1 MSKYNKLKK
10 QIFEHDWIMSN
21 DIEYCKEII
30 YNIAKL
36 ELELEN
42 NKFSNIKVIE
52 NIFVENGLNN
62 NWIVGLVVEYTNK
75 IGRHIGTIR
84 YLGIIELSYFASSLF
99 TTYITIINDCSIDK
113 IKSIINDYSIDK
125 IKSIM

>member
-21 DIEYCKEII
+21 DIDYCKETI

-36 ELELEN
+36 ELEN
-42 NKFSNIKVIE
+42 NKFTNIKVIE
-52 NIFVENGLNN
+52 NVFIEKGLNN
-62 NWIVGLVVEYTNK
+62 NWIVGLVTEYNNK
-75 IGRHIGTIR
+75 IGRHIVTTR
-84 YLGIIELSYFASSLF
+84 YLEIIELSYFASSLF
-99 TTYITIINDCSIDK
+99 TTHITIINGY
-113 IKSIINDYSIDK
+113 NIDK